1 MWQQLA
7 QCLAII
13 LGCIVATEPAQAA
26 MPALDK
32 VDSDAELFHSAD
44 SNALL
49 QSEGPQFGRAEAA
62 AGSAGDD
69 AMFAT
74 AEVVD
79 SGELGDQRGGFVLDG
94 LDIKL
99 GAQIQTLVNGELA
112 LTSAITW
119 SDTGIE
125 TSHFVSD
132 MLAAPT
138 AEQLQAGLLK
148 TGNISLN
155 VGDSTVYLANN
166 GQTALIQSVDS
177 GIQNIIVNTANNTD
191 IQMLVNATIDV
202 SGYAAFQATNQT
214 NMLGSFVGSAI
225 DTATIGIV
233 SH

>member
-1 MWQQLA
+1 MLQQLA

-13 LGCIVATEPAQAA
+13 FGCIVATDPAHAA
-26 MPALDK
+26 MTALDK
-32 VDSDAELFHSAD
+32 VDGDAELFHNAD
-44 SNALL
+44 SNALTE
-49 QSEGPQFGRAEAA
+49 SDGPQFARAEA
-62 AGSAGDD
+62 GMGGAGDD
-69 AMFAT
+69 AMFAA

-79 SGELGDQRGGFVLDG
+79 MGELGDQRGGFVLDG

-119 SDTGIE
+119 SDTGVE

-166 GQTALIQSVDS
+166 GQTALIQNAES
-177 GIQNIIVNTANNTD
+177 GIQNIIINTANNTN
-191 IQMLVNATIDV
+191 IQMMVNATIDL
-202 SGYAAFQATNQT
+202 SGYAAFQANNQS
-214 NMLGSFVGSAI
+214 NMLSSFLGSAI
-225 DTATIGIV
+225 DTATIGMV
-233 SH
+233 AH

>member
-13 LGCIVATEPAQAA
+13 LGCIVATDPAKAA
-26 MPALDK
+26 MPTIDDI
-32 VDSDAELFHSAD
+32 DSDAELFHNAD
-44 SNALL
+44 TNALIES
-49 QSEGPQFGRAEAA
+49 QRPTFGRAETA

-69 AMFAT
+69 AMFAA
-74 AEVVD
+74 AERVD
-79 SGELGDQRGGFVLDG
+79 TGELADQRGGFVLDG

-132 MLAAPT
+132 MLSAPT
-138 AEQLQAGLLK
+138 AAQLQAGLLK

-155 VGDSTVYLANN
+155 VGDATVYLAND
-166 GQTALIQSVDS
+166 GQTALIQNVDT

-191 IQMLVNATIDV
+191 IQMMVNATIDL
-202 SGYAAFQATNQT
+202 SGYANFQAMTQS
-214 NMLGSFVGSAI
+214 NMLNSFLGSAI
-225 DTATIGIV
+225 DNATIGIV
-233 SH
+233 SR